1 MTITKGKMARKRI
14 KRQLLLKKLFN
25 KRRLV
30 ILNEDTFEETFSL
43 KLNLMN
49 VFVVVTLSAIFLIGI
64 TTYIIAFTPLREYI
78 PGYASTQLKKNAIDL
93 AIKSDSLEKSFE
105 LNNAYIASIKKVLA
119 GDLEYAKLNKDSL
132 IITEK
137 QAVDEKGL
145 AVSEVEKELREKVI
159 EEDKYNVFETAKPKV
174 NFILFPPAQG
184 TIIEKY
190 SAKNNHLAVKIALAN
205 NTPIKTVGTGTII
218 FSDWT
223 PSHGYVI
230 IVEHQEGILSV
241 YKNVA
246 SVTKKQGDTVKS
258 GEVIAL
264 AGNTS
269 NQDSSISLHFE
280 LWKDGFP
287 IDPTQFI
294 NFQ

>member
-1 MTITKGKMARKRI
+1 MTKKRK
-14 KRQLLLKKLFN
+14 KRQILLKKLFN

-78 PGYASTQLKKNAIDL
+78 PGYASTQLKKDAMNL
-93 AIKSDSLEKSFE
+93 AIKSDSLQKSVE
-105 LNNAYIASIKKVLA
+105 INNLYISSIKKVLT

-132 IITEK
+132 IASEK
-137 QAVDEKGL
+137 LTIDESVL
-145 AVSEVEKELREKVI
+145 ATQEVEMELRNKVI
-159 EEDKYNVFETAKPKV
+159 QEDKYNVFENAKPKV
-174 NFILFPPAQG
+174 NFVLFSPAEG
-184 TIIEKY
+184 TIIENY
-190 SAKNNHLAVKIALAN
+190 NAKNNFLAVKIALAN
-205 NTPIKTVGTGTII
+205 NTPIKAVASGTVI
-218 FSDWT
+218 FSEWT
-223 PSHGYVI
+223 PSYGYVV

-241 YKNVA
+241 YKNAA
-246 SVTKKQGDTVKS
+246 STTKKQGDTVKS

-264 AGNTS
+264 AGNSATTDENS
-269 NQDSSISLHFE
+269 TLRFE

-287 IDPTQFI
+287 INPTQFI